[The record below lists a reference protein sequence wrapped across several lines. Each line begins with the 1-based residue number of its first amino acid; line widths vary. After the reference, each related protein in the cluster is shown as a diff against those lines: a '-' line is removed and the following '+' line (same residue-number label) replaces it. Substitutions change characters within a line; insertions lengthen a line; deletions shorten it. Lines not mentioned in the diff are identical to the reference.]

1 MFPEFTN
8 LSLGY
13 VIALFAAAAAIIA
26 IAGVW
31 MVSTADRLA
40 DRTGLG
46 EAITGAV
53 FLGVATSLS
62 GTITS
67 VTAAADGFPSL
78 AVSNAVGGIA
88 VQTFFLALADVCYRE
103 ANLEH
108 AAASATN
115 LVQCVLLMALLSVPL
130 IAMALPAVT
139 LWQIH
144 PASLILVA
152 GYLLGLRLTHS
163 VQREPLWGPAQ
174 TAETRLDKPQEP
186 VGGRPLKLLLARFVM
201 LAAILTV
208 AGFTIARSGEALA
221 VRTGLSQTLVGV
233 LLTAVATSL
242 PELVTTLAAVQ
253 RRALTLAVGGI
264 IGGNTFDVLFL
275 ALSDGA
281 YREGSIYHAI
291 GRSEQF
297 VISLTLLLTAIVLL
311 GLLRRETY
319 GFANIGFE
327 SLLVILVYCTG
338 IGALFFIS

>member
-1 MFPEFTN
+1 MLPELAN

-13 VIALFAAAAAIIA
+13 VIALFAVAAAIIA
-26 IAGVW
+26 TAGVW

-78 AVSNAVGGIA
+78 SVSNAVGGIA
-88 VQTFFLALADVCYRE
+88 VQTFFLALADIWYRQ

-115 LVQCVLLMALLSVPL
+115 LVQCALLMALLSVPL
-130 IAMALPAVT
+130 IAMSLPAVT
-139 LWQIH
+139 LWQVH
-144 PASLILVA
+144 PASAILVA
-152 GYLLGLRLTHS
+152 AYLFGLRLVHS
-163 VQREPLWGPAQ
+163 VQTEPLWGPAQ
-174 TAETRLDKPQEP
+174 TAETRPDEP
-186 VGGRPLKLLLARFVM
+186 HEPAGGRPLRSLLVRFVM
-201 LAAILTV
+201 LVAVLAV
-208 AGFTIARSGEALA
+208 AGFIVARTGEVLA
-221 VRTGLSQTLVGV
+221 IRTGLGQTLVGV
-233 LLTAVATSL
+233 LLTAVVTSL

-291 GRSEQF
+291 GRPEQY

-327 SLLVILVYCTG
+327 SLLVIVVYVLGMGT
-338 IGALFFIS
+338 LFLIN

>member
-1 MFPEFTN
+1 MVTDFSS

-13 VIALFAAAAAIIA
+13 VIALFAAAAAVIA
-26 IAGVW
+26 TAGVW
-31 MVSTADRLA
+31 LVSTADRLA
-40 DRTGLG
+40 DRTRLG

-53 FLGVATSLS
+53 FLGIATSLS

-67 VTAAADGFPSL
+67 VTAAADGFPALS
-78 AVSNAVGGIA
+78 VSNAVGGIA
-88 VQTFFLALADVCYRE
+88 VQTFFLALADIWYRQ

-108 AAASATN
+108 AAASVTN

-130 IAMALPAVT
+130 IALSLPSVT
-139 LWQIH
+139 LWQVH
-144 PASLILVA
+144 PASAVLVV
-152 GYLLGLRLTHS
+152 GYLFGLRLVHS
-163 VQREPLWGPAQ
+163 VKTEPLWGPAR
-174 TAETRLDKPQEP
+174 TAETRADEP
-186 VGGRPLKLLLARFVM
+186 EEPAGGRPLKLLLVRFAI
-201 LAAILTV
+201 LAAVLTV
-208 AGFTIARSGEALA
+208 AGFIVA
-221 VRTGLSQTLVGV
+221 RTGELIAIRTQMSQTLVGV

-291 GRSEQF
+291 GLPEQYL
-297 VISLTLLLTAIVLL
+297 ISLTLLLTAIVLL
-311 GLLRRETY
+311 GLLKRETY

-327 SLLVILVYCTG
+327 SLLVMVVFVTG
-338 IGALFFIS
+338 IGGLFVIT

>member
-1 MFPEFTN
+1 MFDFTH
-8 LSLGY
+8 LSLAS
-13 VIALFAAAAAIIA
+13 VIALFAVAAAIIA
-26 IAGVW
+26 TAGVW

-40 DRTGLG
+40 DRTRLG

-88 VQTFFLALADVCYRE
+88 VQTFFLALADIWYRQ

-115 LVQCVLLMALLSVPL
+115 LVQCGLLMALLSVPL
-130 IAMALPAVT
+130 IALSLPAVT
-139 LWQIH
+139 LWQVH
-144 PASLILVA
+144 PASVILVA
-152 GYLLGLRLTHS
+152 GYLLGLRLAHS
-163 VQREPLWGPAQ
+163 VQTEPLWGPAQ
-174 TAETRLDKPQEP
+174 TPETRADEP
-186 VGGRPLKLLLARFVM
+186 DEPAGGRPLKLLLARFV
-201 LAAILTV
+201 LLVAIVTV
-208 AGFTIARSGEALA
+208 AGFVIARSGEALA
-221 VRTGLSQTLVGV
+221 TRTGLSQTLVGV

-291 GRSEQF
+291 GPPEQF
-297 VISLTLLLTAIVLL
+297 VISLTLLLTAVVLL

-327 SLLVILVYCTG
+327 SLLVILIYGTG
-338 IGALFFIS
+338 IGALFFIH

>member
-1 MFPEFTN
+1 MITDFS
-8 LSLGY
+8 SLPLGF
-13 VIALFAAAAAIIA
+13 VIALLAMAAAIIA
-26 IAGVW
+26 TAGVW
-31 MVSTADRLA
+31 LVSTADRLA
-40 DRTGLG
+40 DRTRLG

-67 VTAAADGFPSL
+67 VTAAADGFPALS
-78 AVSNAVGGIA
+78 VSNAVGGIA
-88 VQTFFLALADVCYRE
+88 VQTFFLALADIWYRQ

-108 AAASATN
+108 AAASVTN

-130 IAMALPAVT
+130 IAMSLPEVT
-139 LWQIH
+139 LWQVH
-144 PASLILVA
+144 PASAILVA
-152 GYLLGLRLTHS
+152 AYLFGLRLVHS
-163 VQREPLWGPAQ
+163 VQTEPLWGPAQ
-174 TAETRLDKPQEP
+174 TAETRADEP
-186 VGGRPLKLLLARFVM
+186 EEPAGGRPLKLLLTRFVM
-201 LAAILTV
+201 LVAVLTV
-208 AGFTIARSGEALA
+208 AGFVVARAGE
-221 VRTGLSQTLVGV
+221 VFSIRTGLGQTLVGV
-233 LLTAVATSL
+233 LLTAVITSL

-275 ALSDGA
+275 ALSDSA
-281 YREGSIYHAI
+281 FREGSIYHAI
-291 GRSEQF
+291 GRPEQY

-327 SLLVILVYCTG
+327 SLLVIVVYVTG

>member
-1 MFPEFTN
+1 MIPDLAS

-13 VIALFAAAAAIIA
+13 VVATFAAAAALIA
-26 IAGVW
+26 TAGVW

-53 FLGVATSLS
+53 FLGICTSLS

-67 VTAAADGFPSL
+67 VTAAADGFAGLS
-78 AVSNAVGGIA
+78 VSNAVGGIA
-88 VQTFFLALADVCYRE
+88 VQTFFLALADIYYRE

-144 PASLILVA
+144 PASAVLVA
-152 GYLLGLRLTHS
+152 AYLLGLRLAHS
-163 VQREPLWGPAQ
+163 VQTKPLWGPAR
-174 TAETRLDKPQEP
+174 TAETRPDEP
-186 VGGRPLKLLLARFVM
+186 REPPGGRPLKILLTRFVM
-201 LAAILTV
+201 LAALLTV
-208 AGFTIARSGEALA
+208 AGFIIARSGEALA
-221 VRTGLSQTLVGV
+221 IRTGLSQTLVGV

-281 YREGSIYHAI
+281 YRGGSIYHAI
-291 GRSEQF
+291 GPAEQY

-327 SLLVILVYCTG
+327 SLLVIVVYGSG
-338 IGALFFIS
+338 IAALFLIG